1 MLRHSYS
8 RIALA
13 TLAIGIAGL
22 AIASETVGVA
32 GSSARFATTI
42 EVQVANKPVKLAL
55 TGAAMRKRAVF
66 NVYAIGSY
74 LQEGVAAKTA
84 DQLLAADGV
93 KLLLL
98 VMERDVSGKDMADAI
113 QTGVRLNY
121 APDAFQAELKK
132 VGDILGTLDLRKGD
146 HVFLTAIPK
155 VGVRCQVI
163 GKCDVTIETPA
174 IARAIW
180 DIYFGRQNLGEP
192 LKAGLTSRL

>member
-1 MLRHSYS
+1 M
-8 RIALA
+8 
-13 TLAIGIAGL
+13 GIAGL

-32 GSSARFATTI
+32 GSSARYATTI

-74 LQEGVAAKTA
+74 LQEGVSAKSA
-84 DQLLAADGV
+84 DQLLSSDGV

-98 VMERDVSGKDMADAI
+98 VMERDVTGKDMADAI
-113 QTGVRLNY
+113 QTGVRLNH
-121 APDAFQAELKK
+121 APDAFPAELKK
-132 VGDILGTLDLRKGD
+132 VGQVLGALDLRKGD
-146 HVFLTAIPK
+146 HVFLTAIPR
-155 VGVRCQVI
+155 VGLRCQVV
-163 GKCDVTIETPA
+163 GKSDVTIENPA
-174 IARAIW
+174 FAKAIW